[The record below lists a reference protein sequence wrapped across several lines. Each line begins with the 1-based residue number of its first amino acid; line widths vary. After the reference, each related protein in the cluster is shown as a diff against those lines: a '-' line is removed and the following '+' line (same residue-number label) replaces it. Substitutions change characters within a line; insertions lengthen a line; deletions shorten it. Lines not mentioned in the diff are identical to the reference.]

1 MESTG
6 FAGFL
11 GLDLFALFN
20 CAASEPARVIE
31 LWPEGAPG
39 EKGDIGPERDTTKP
53 TNQLIAGKPVI
64 RLGNVSNPTISIYR
78 PAVEKQTGAAVLV
91 CPGGGYHI
99 LAMDLEGTEVCEWL
113 NSIGVTSV
121 LLNSTYRAP
130 ARFSM
135 SAIFTSAPPWR
146 LLSSAASMKAR
157 ISMVSSGGTGA
168 MPVRK
173 NFTASATSG
182 W

>member
-39 EKGDIGPERDTTKP
+39 EKGDIGQERDTTKP
-53 TNQLIAGKPVI
+53 TDQLIAGKPVM
-64 RLGNVSNPTISIYR
+64 RLGNVSNPAISICR

-99 LAMDLEGTEVCEWL
+99 LAMDLEGTEACEWL
-113 NSIGVTSV
+113 NSIGVTG
-121 LLNSTYRAP
+121 LLLDSNYLAP
-130 ARFSM
+130 ARFNI
-135 SAIFTSAPPWR
+135 SAIFTSTPPSR
-146 LLSSAASMKAR
+146 LLSSAASMNANS
-157 ISMVSSGGTGA
+157 SMVSSGCTGVT
-168 MPVRK
+168 PVRK
-173 NFTASATSG
+173 NFTTSATSG